1 MIPFQPLQANPTT
14 QAIGQ
19 DLIKTGTGVYAAGV
33 SAFRSNPAF
42 LLAKEFQSSN
52 IFERIQAQIDPSSDA
67 AKELG
72 PLLTAEQ
79 ANNLYGID
87 NTLSFDKPIYD
98 YDAKLRNE
106 NASISAVRNEQ
117 VSRAKNGFLN
127 GSLRFGSELLAG
139 IIDPINVA
147 SSFIPVVG
155 QARFARLASTLGK
168 GGARLA
174 TGFIEGAAGAALL
187 EPAIFAL
194 NDDLGLN
201 YGFEDSLT
209 NIGFGG
215 ALGGA
220 LHFGTPALKGLFNW
234 NKNKVSRAVYGRDVI
249 TDHSD
254 IPDLKTHDIQADP
267 LTLKTTVAQL
277 IDGQQI
283 DYAIQSIRKA
293 NITNAIEKGDAV
305 DYFNL
310 INNQLSNIKNID
322 IRKRF
327 LSLDQGEFSTL
338 PDKKIIIDDPLPNQ
352 EGRGRGGYVT
362 TEGPVI
368 YDKLDK
374 NISDADVRFF
384 NKLLR
389 DYNFVETKYADGVRD
404 TIYRYK
410 TPDGLYI
417 TYKENI
423 DASGNRKVQIS
434 SSENPSSLS
443 EKRAVGEKAEIKI
456 EQDYKPYNV
465 SDNLVEGQDF
475 NFLPNAQRSNELL
488 DDHLSAVKQNEANN
502 KWLSPEDHAESA
514 RVKDVSIR
522 EAPSKKTVAG
532 EISQVQSDIRETPAL
547 RQIID
552 SDPNLKAEYQATI
565 DQLNKIEKNKETLAD
580 LYSQAAICVL
590 GEANG

>member
-19 DLIKTGTGVYAAGV
+19 DLVTTGTGIYAAGV
-33 SAFRSNPAF
+33 SAFRSNPTF

-52 IFERIQAQIDPSSDA
+52 VFERIQAQIDPSSDS

-72 PLLTAEQ
+72 PLLTPEQ

-87 NTLSFDKPIYD
+87 GMLSFDKPIYD

-127 GSLRFGSELLAG
+127 SSLRFGSELLAG

-155 QARFARLASTLGK
+155 EARFARLASTLGK

-187 EPAIFAL
+187 EPAVFAL

-215 ALGGA
+215 AIGGA

-234 NKNKVSRAVYGRDVI
+234 SKNKVSRAIYGRDVI
-249 TDHSD
+249 TDHPD

-267 LTLKTTVAQL
+267 ATLKSTIAQV
-277 IDGQQI
+277 IDGQQVDGLVRNFLI
-283 DYAIQSIRKA
+283 SENAKRIQTDIR
-293 NITNAIEKGDAV
+293 TNAV
-305 DYFNL
+305 
-310 INNQLSNIKNID
+310 ID
-322 IRKRF
+322 LNKTILRRSL
-327 LSLDQGEFSTL
+327 LSLDQAEVNYIRRPDGLLVEDKVQDNSNL
-338 PDKKIIIDDPLPNQ
+338 PPNVNTPLESYQP
-352 EGRGRGGYVT
+352 RT
-362 TEGPVI
+362 FA
-368 YDKLDK
+368 KLDK
-374 NISDADVRFF
+374 NVSDGDLKFFDNVQVFYKPIDV
-384 NKLLR
+384 
-389 DYNFVETKYADGVRD
+389 VQDGDVKI
-404 TIYRYK
+404 TTYRYK
-410 TPDGLYI
+410 TKDGLYL
-417 TYKENI
+417 TYKEKI
-423 DASGNRKVQIS
+423 DASGNSHVDVS
-434 SSENPSSLS
+434 SSLDEAKVS
-443 EKRAVGEKAEIKI
+443 EKVLNDPQPVEETQVNSNFQYRV
-456 EQDYKPYNV
+456 P
-465 SDNLVEGQDF
+465 DNLVAGRDYSLLSEG
-475 NFLPNAQRSNELL
+475 NRSNKLL
-488 DDHLSAVKQNEANN
+488 DDHLSIVKQNEANN

-514 RVKDVSIR
+514 RVKDASIR
-522 EAPSKKTVAG
+522 EAPSKKTVTG
-532 EISQVQSDIRETPAL
+532 EISKVQSDIRETPAL

-552 SDPNLKAEYQATI
+552 NDPNLKAEYQATI

-590 GEANG
+590 GVLNG